1 MNTFQF
7 PMNTFSFQ
15 LAGGLMLL
23 AFVVLVILPRLRNYF
38 ELQFLRGVIRPKLGK
53 VDHTPG
59 PVLSEQS
66 YREGSKSVQRA
77 LAYGNYAS
85 RWSIKVV
92 EVSEPIEKAL
102 RIIGHNT
109 TPALKGPLV
118 PRSSADSKEENIS
131 IKLEIDVKQRG
142 TGCYVTWHFYPSD
155 PALFERQAQ
164 ISDFRLNLLLARTNY
179 HIMRELA
186 KKPAEG

>member
-1 MNTFQF
+1 M
-7 PMNTFSFQ
+7 
-15 LAGGLMLL
+15 MLL
-23 AFVVLVILPRLRNYF
+23 AFVVLVVVPRLRNFF
-38 ELQFLRGVIRPKLGK
+38 ELQFLRSVTRPTLGQ
-53 VDHTPG
+53 VDHTPAAI
-59 PVLSEQS
+59 LSEQS
-66 YREGSKSVQRA
+66 YIDGSKSVQRA

-85 RWSIKVV
+85 RWSLKVV

-109 TPALKGPLV
+109 TPAIKGALV

-142 TGCYVTWHFYPSD
+142 TGCYVTWHYYPSD

-164 ISDFRLNLLLARTNY
+164 IADFRLNLLLARTNY
-179 HIMRELA
+179 HIMHELG
-186 KKPAEG
+186 KKAPKPPD